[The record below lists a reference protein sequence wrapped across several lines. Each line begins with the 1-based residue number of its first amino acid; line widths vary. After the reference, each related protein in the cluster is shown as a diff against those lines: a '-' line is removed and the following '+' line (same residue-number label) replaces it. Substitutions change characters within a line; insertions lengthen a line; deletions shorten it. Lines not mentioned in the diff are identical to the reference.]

1 MPDTSSEVVPEIL
14 NALGEPTLQS
24 VGLGGWTPPGLVQQ
38 ALDVL
43 HVSLGLPWWGAIIT
57 GQTFI
62 LKQIMFS
69 YYKIHLEYH
78 YMYIIFTR
86 YLGVLSG
93 NSGNT
98 SNRDFITCF
107 Q

>member
-43 HVSLGLPWWGAIIT
+43 HVSLGLPWWAAIIT

-69 YYKIHLEYH
+69 CYKIGFEYH
-78 YMYIIFTR
+78 YIIVYVYNFYQVFGSSVR
-86 YLGVLSG
+86 K
-93 NSGNT
+93 
-98 SNRDFITCF
+98 
-107 Q
+107 